1 MDANFVHLV
10 FSFSP
15 VQSFHLVSNLLIFFC
30 LPPDS
35 VERFHISAFIIF
47 ILAQN
52 ILEAEGPWFESF
64 LYVSFS
70 KRFDGKLFSQKEK
83 NISALET
90 CGWETVLTFWL
101 LQNAGVVFV
110 CEMIID
116 IVKHSFIAKFN
127 DIKPIAYSEFLEDL
141 CKQVLFCPNSN
152 SKVWMVF
159 LYYLMS
165 LFQFSKIQYV

>member
-1 MDANFVHLV
+1 MA
-10 FSFSP
+10 SY
-15 VQSFHLVSNLLIFFC
+15 
-30 LPPDS
+30 
-35 VERFHISAFIIF
+35 
-47 ILAQN
+47 
-52 ILEAEGPWFESF
+52 F
-64 LYVSFS
+64 LR
-70 KRFDGKLFSQKEK
+70 KKK

-90 CGWETVLTFWL
+90 FGWETVLTFWL

-141 CKQVLFCPNSN
+141 CKQVLFCPNPN

-165 LFQFSKIQYV
+165 LYQFSKI